1 MITYLHGKIL
11 VHNIL
16 FLGYSKNK
24 IIDFLQKKNKVVV
37 HNEKVDEEFIKRFD
51 YIVSYGY
58 NHLLNKNIIESSKN
72 GIVNLHISYL
82 PYNRGAHP
90 NFWSFFENTKKGVTI
105 HLIDEGIDTGDI
117 LFQKEVVF
125 DLSEDTLEKTYCRLR
140 HEIEILFIENWNNIV
155 DQNYKKIKQEYLG
168 SFHLKKDLEKYD
180 LVNGWKTKIKDIN
193 KGKLVK

>member
-1 MITYLHGKIL
+1 MIIYLNGKISL
-11 VHNIL
+11 NKIL
-16 FLGYSKNK
+16 FLGYTENQ
-24 IIDFLQKKNKVVV
+24 IVNFLRRENQVVV
-37 HNEKVDEEFIKRFD
+37 FNDKVDINIIKEFD

-58 NHLLNKNIIESSKN
+58 NYIFKKYIIDSSKN
-72 GIVNLHISYL
+72 GIINLHISYL

-125 DLSEDTLEKTYCRLR
+125 DSSEDTLEKTYFRLR
-140 HEIEILFIENWNNIV
+140 KEIEILFIENWHNIV
-155 DQNYKKIKQEYLG
+155 NENCKKIQQEDIG
-168 SFHLKKDLEKYD
+168 SFHTKRDLEKYN

-193 KGKLVK
+193 KEKLVK